1 MNLILVRHA
10 EAAVQTPSIS
20 DPDRPLTATGKKE
33 AARTGGAIA
42 GLRIVEPRIV
52 CSPKRRAKETAAIL
66 ATTIGLGTPEEIPCL
81 LGGFEPDSI
90 LSGLAAFAGTPALI
104 AVGHEP
110 DMGRLLARLI
120 DPAWG
125 GTIPF
130 PTAGFAWVEIGT
142 LPPPRA
148 GRLRLFADP
157 RCRAT
162 SP

>member
-10 EAAVQTPSIS
+10 EAAAQTLSIS
-20 DPDRPLTATGKKE
+20 DPDRPLTAAGKKD
-33 AARTGGAIA
+33 AARAGGAIA
-42 GLRIVEPRIV
+42 GLRIAEPRVV

-66 ATTIGLGTPEEIPCL
+66 ASTIGLGAPEEIPCL
-81 LGGFEPDSI
+81 LGGLEPDSI
-90 LSGLAAFAGTPALI
+90 LSDLAAFAGAPTLI

-120 DPAWG
+120 DPAWA

-130 PTAGFAWVEIGT
+130 PTAGFAWVEIGA

-157 RCRAT
+157 RCLST